1 MNIENEE
8 DFKQAIEKLK
18 NLDFTGGVY
27 TGKAI
32 VTVCDETAYKHI
44 KSLEKIKT
52 EENKPIIEALIYL
65 LDKV

>member
-1 MNIENEE
+1 MENLKEV
-8 DFKQAIEKLK
+8 IEKLNISVK
-18 NLDFTGGVY
+18 TGG
-27 TGKAI
+27 

-65 LDKV
+65 LDRV